1 MPSHRSKSGKP
12 LPRKQR
18 VENRGYQYSRSNED
32 IKNAEVTLM
41 DMDGAILYYFEEVI
55 NPSVEDNGENVKV
68 TSAFLISSLLREY

>member
-12 LPRKQR
+12 LPTKQR

-41 DMDGAILYYFEEVI
+41 DMDGAVLY
-55 NPSVEDNGENVKV
+55 
-68 TSAFLISSLLREY
+68 